1 MNINDYQKFAGKAI
15 RPESEGKDP
24 LVGFALGL
32 AGECG
37 EVVDSI
43 KKKVYHGRVEEAT
56 SKEHMVE
63 ELGDVMWYVANL
75 ATTLGVSLEE
85 VLDKNYEKLENRYKK
100 LYEKEN

>member
-1 MNINDYQKFAGKAI
+1 MDSNTYQLWAAKGI

-56 SKEHMVE
+56 SLDHMVE

-75 ATTLGVSLEE
+75 ATTLGVTLEE
-85 VLDKNYEKLENRYKK
+85 VMELNVNKLESRYPNLYKK
-100 LYEKEN
+100 